1 MEIAKGTASSQGI
14 SCSIQPRD
22 LTEPLPGEGNCNI
35 YFAALGGSFAVN
47 SMPAAIGAVGGSRP
61 PLGGGRKCLFI
72 ASEVRCG
79 STFVAETIAYELNRS
94 CGYGVWGLTKEQFSF
109 VDKDT
114 GADELMNA
122 WSALHLDGCGFAS
135 SKLMCKA
142 LSFIYRRAQESDELR
157 EAFFGENAYWIVV
170 RRQDRIEQAVS
181 LALALKT
188 NTFHHYG
195 DPDAAKDKA
204 AELTLEEMDWALKAV
219 SLTDIYLQT
228 FASSLPQERALSF
241 YYKDF
246 LADEAGWLEKIHAL
260 CGFPPFDRTNY
271 VNESKIKRTGRGV
284 KQFYVEQFRQWFLA
298 HLG

>member
-1 MEIAKGTASSQGI
+1 M
-14 SCSIQPRD
+14 
-22 LTEPLPGEGNCNI
+22 
-35 YFAALGGSFAVN
+35 
-47 SMPAAIGAVGGSRP
+47 
-61 PLGGGRKCLFI
+61 

-79 STFVAETIAYELNRS
+79 STFIAETIAYELNKS
-94 CGYGVWGLTKEQFSF
+94 CGRELWGLAKEKFSF
-109 VDKDT
+109 VDEDT
-114 GADELMNA
+114 SADEILNT
-122 WSALHLDGCGFAS
+122 WSALYLDGSGFAS

-142 LSFIYRRAQESDELR
+142 LSHIHRLAGDSDPMR

-195 DPDAAKDKA
+195 DPELAKDKT

-228 FASSLPQERALSF
+228 LAASLPKERTLSID
-241 YYKDF
+241 YNDF
-246 LADEAGWLEKIHAL
+246 VADEAGYLEKVHAL
-260 CGFPPFDRTNY
+260 CGFPPFDRATY
-271 VNESKIKRTGRGV
+271 VNESKIKRTGRDV